1 MLDQHTHCQGNK
13 HSNTNIKR
21 LNFNW
26 KQDCVPF
33 KKRPKSLK
41 PCKLC
46 LVLVAFLSSVFKNFL
61 TEKKLTNGDVRVRQ
75 HKYENDEN
83 TISKQQTHHKQNTTM
98 TYPNK
103 RAFNTL

>member
-1 MLDQHTHCQGNK
+1 MLDQHKHCQGNK
-13 HSNTNIKR
+13 HSSSNIKL

-33 KKRPKSLK
+33 KKRPKTVNY
-41 PCKLC
+41 
-46 LVLVAFLSSVFKNFL
+46 VLVAFLSSVFKNFL
-61 TEKKLTNGDVRVRQ
+61 TEKKITNGDVRE
-75 HKYENDEN
+75 HKYEKDEN

-98 TYPNK
+98 TYQNK